1 MLDYILNRRLR
12 ENYQKVL
19 TLHNADEINDFLSQ
33 LCESERK
40 DLLSFAIGWAVQ
52 NRKRTGMP
60 VCEYF
65 LVHIIEFIS
74 PEDEKAYR
82 NMDKVMTFISVLT
95 VAGLLSLYMLHVL
108 LIWSEY
114 HVHRT

>member
-1 MLDYILNRRLR
+1 MLDYLFNRKLR

-19 TLHNADEINDFLSQ
+19 TLQNADEINDFLSQ

-40 DLLSFAIGWAVQ
+40 DLLSFAIGWVVQ
-52 NRKRTGMP
+52 NRKRTGTP

-65 LVHIIEFIS
+65 LVHIMEFIS

>member
-1 MLDYILNRRLR
+1 MSLIKNKNSEDGGLLEMLDYILNRRLR

-52 NRKRTGMP
+52 NRKRTGTP

-65 LVHIIEFIS
+65 LVHIMEFIS
-74 PEDEKAYR
+74 PEDEK
-82 NMDKVMTFISVLT
+82 
-95 VAGLLSLYMLHVL
+95 
-108 LIWSEY
+108 LIGIWIKS
-114 HVHRT
+114 

>member
-1 MLDYILNRRLR
+1 MIDYLLNRRLR

-19 TLHNADEINDFLSQ
+19 TLQNADEINDFLSQ

-52 NRKRTGMP
+52 NRKRTGTP

-65 LVHIIEFIS
+65 LVHIMEFIS

>member
-1 MLDYILNRRLR
+1 MLDYLFNQKLR

-19 TLHNADEINDFLSQ
+19 TLQNADEINDFLSQ

-52 NRKRTGMP
+52 NRKRTGAP

-65 LVHIIEFIS
+65 LAHIVEFIS
-74 PEDEKAYR
+74 PKDEKAYR
-82 NMDKVMTFISVLT
+82 NMDNVMTLISVLT
-95 VAGLLSLYMLHVL
+95 ATGLLALYMFHVL
-108 LIWSEY
+108 
-114 HVHRT
+114 

>member
-1 MLDYILNRRLR
+1 MNGQIIYVGFMACLLY
-12 ENYQKVL
+12 
-19 TLHNADEINDFLSQ
+19 TS
-33 LCESERK
+33 ESERK

-65 LVHIIEFIS
+65 LVHIMEFIS

-82 NMDKVMTFISVLT
+82 NMDKVMTFISVSYTHL
-95 VAGLLSLYMLHVL
+95 
-108 LIWSEY
+108 E
-114 HVHRT
+114 RC

>member
-1 MLDYILNRRLR
+1 MLDYLFNRKLR

-19 TLHNADEINDFLSQ
+19 TLQNANEINDFLSQ
-33 LCESERK
+33 LYESERK
-40 DLLSFAIGWAVQ
+40 DLLNFVFGWVIP
-52 NRKRTGMP
+52 NRKRTGTP

-65 LVHIIEFIS
+65 LVHIMEFIS

-95 VAGLLSLYMLHVL
+95 AVGLLSLYMLHVL
-108 LIWSEY
+108 
-114 HVHRT
+114 